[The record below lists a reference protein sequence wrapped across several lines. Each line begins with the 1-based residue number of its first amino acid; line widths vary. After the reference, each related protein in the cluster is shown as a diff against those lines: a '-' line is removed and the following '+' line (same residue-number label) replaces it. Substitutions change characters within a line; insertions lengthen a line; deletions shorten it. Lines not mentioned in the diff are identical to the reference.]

1 MRFTMLLFWLSG
13 CGISLA
19 AEPVAFTVVPSEP
32 TSTEEPWYG
41 SPRLAAMTGFI
52 YEPKSAYTMD
62 QWRKGLA
69 DRFDADR
76 WAQDFAEAGCSYVI
90 FYSKWID
97 GLCFWDTKTTGFKT
111 QRDFVKELSDACHR
125 HGVRIIYYWNH
136 LSDGNPEF
144 DKWSV
149 FLPDGNPSVWSP
161 FWPCRRQTLT
171 SPFRQVG
178 IQQLRELFT
187 EYGPVG
193 GIWFDVPTIRSNE
206 SNRWVEEFCQKV
218 FDAPFGEAT
227 PQQKQE
233 LIYRLQRDYFDEVR
247 VMRDNLQPQCVFTAN
262 GSGARSM
269 PPTRYN
275 QMFASRLDYLTHE
288 SHQFDR
294 IEGDGRRA
302 WVFSKPLELGLLVSD
317 SWFVSLEGAGPGP
330 AMTEKGAIA
339 SAAAAFCQGANVYMA
354 MTPSYAG
361 PFPKEV
367 VQRTKAIGSWFRKT
381 EPVLA
386 GAEPHADVAIVL
398 GAATTGERD
407 LAAQN
412 TFWSP
417 FQADQRN
424 SWDET
429 VAMSRALAGAGIF
442 SRTLY
447 STSGSASWP
456 KSLSGY
462 GAILLP
468 ERAPLDE
475 KHAQLLRDYVR
486 QGGTLVAFGHA
497 SMLDGTITRQ
507 QDYLLGDVLGVEYQG
522 EVTFPSHKLKTAVT
536 VDSVYSSEYAA
547 EHLVDGL
554 ATSWASANTPM
565 PHWAEIMLAEPAD
578 VATVELIAR
587 NGPYRL
593 ADLDIEVKVADAW
606 KVAKSI
612 RDADAVKISV
622 KLDQPV
628 RTHAIRVKVLRE
640 LFEGNDRQL
649 ADLEAIRVLD
659 VAGRDL
665 STSSGAKPV
674 PVVAEAAEL
683 RDAVAETSLSF
694 LPMAV
699 LAKPTSAEVI
709 ARFEEPI
716 SSPAKFR
723 NRCGKGQAIL
733 VTTSEASFA
742 KEHPFWRVLRQL
754 TIGQPTLI
762 CDPQVTD
769 RYRIILTQI
778 DGRHVLHAID
788 REAAAGQRPRVRG
801 PSKEKQKID
810 YQAGELTLSLSSE
823 RLGGVTEARLI
834 GAKEPLLLKG
844 ENGFVTFTVRPDPV
858 ASVVLQ

>member
-1 MRFTMLLFWLSG
+1 
-13 CGISLA
+13 
-19 AEPVAFTVVPSEP
+19 
-32 TSTEEPWYG
+32 
-41 SPRLAAMTGFI
+41 MTGFI

-62 QWRKGLA
+62 EWRQGLA
-69 DRFDADR
+69 DRFDADQ
-76 WAQDFAEAGCSYVI
+76 WARDFADAGCSYVI

-111 QRDFVKELSDACHR
+111 RRDFVKELSDACQR
-125 HGVRIIYYWNH
+125 HGVSIIYYWNH
-136 LSDGNPEF
+136 VSDGNPEF

-149 FLPDGNPSVWSP
+149 FLPDGSPSVWSP
-161 FWPCRRQTLT
+161 FWPCRRQTLM

-206 SNRWVEEFCQKV
+206 SNRWVDDFCKKV
-218 FDAPFGEAT
+218 FDTSFADASPE
-227 PQQKQE
+227 QKQE

-247 VMRDNLQPQCVFTAN
+247 VMRDNLQPQCVLTAN

-269 PPTRYN
+269 PPTQYN

-330 AMTEKGAIA
+330 AMTETGAVA
-339 SAAAAFCQGANVYMA
+339 SAAVAFCQGANVYMA

-361 PFPKEV
+361 PFPDEV
-367 VQRTKAIGSWFRKT
+367 VQRTKAIGAWFRKT
-381 EPVLA
+381 EPVLT
-386 GAEPHADVAIVL
+386 GAEPYADVAIVL
-398 GAATTGERD
+398 GAATTGQRD
-407 LAAQN
+407 LPAQN

-417 FQADQRN
+417 FQGNQRTP
-424 SWDET
+424 WEET
-429 VAMSRALAGAGIF
+429 VAISRALARAGIF

-447 STSGSASWP
+447 SISQSATWP

-497 SMLDGTITRQ
+497 SMLDGNITRQ
-507 QDYLLGDVLGVEYQG
+507 QDHLLGDVLGVEHQG
-522 EVTFPSHKLKTAVT
+522 EVAFPSRKLKTAVT
-536 VDSVYSSEYAA
+536 VDSVYSSQYAA

-554 ATSWASANTPM
+554 PTSWASANTPM

-578 VATVELIAR
+578 VAFVELVAR
-587 NGPYRL
+587 SGPYRL

-606 KVAKSI
+606 KTAKTI

-628 RTHAIRVKVLRE
+628 RTQAIRVKVLRE
-640 LFEGNDRQL
+640 LYEGKDRQL

-659 VAGRDL
+659 AAGRDL
-665 STSSGAKPV
+665 STSSPAKPV
-674 PVVAEAAEL
+674 PVVAEEAEL
-683 RDAVAETSLSF
+683 RDAVAGTPMSF

-699 LAKPTSAEVI
+699 RAKPTSAEVI
-709 ARFEEPI
+709 ARFEAPI
-716 SSPAKFR
+716 RSPAMFR
-723 NRCGKGQAIL
+723 NRYGEGQAIL
-733 VTTSEASFA
+733 VTTSEASFT
-742 KEHPFWRVLRQL
+742 KGDHFWHVLRQL
-754 TIGQPTLI
+754 TCGEPTLV
-762 CDPQVTD
+762 CDPQVAD
-769 RYRIILTQI
+769 RYRILLTRVG
-778 DGRHVLHAID
+778 GRHVLHAVD

-801 PSKEKQKID
+801 PSKEKEKID
-810 YQAGELTLSLSSE
+810 YQPGELTLSLRTQ
-823 RLGGVTEARLI
+823 RLGGVTEARLV
-834 GAKEPLLLKG
+834 GAKESLPSK
-844 ENGFVTFTVRPDPV
+844 EEDGFVTFTVRPDPV
-858 ASVVLQ
+858 SSVVLQ